1 MNPFNEHP
9 HQQGISYLQHMCF
22 AIGISSRLFRSVIAF
37 TLHAIFPFIDIQ
49 RSLDLE
55 ATARFIQEQNNWIEN
70 SKNKKAALP
79 QIKDDTSINLAIDM
93 Q

>member
-9 HQQGISYLQHMCF
+9 HQQGISYLQHMSF

-79 QIKDDTSINLAIDM
+79 QIKEDTSINLAIDM